1 MDGFKYKILQ
11 SVNDNR
17 VRYKFN
23 KIMLTISRVLRCEN
37 IKAIQ
42 RENFQIYLMEFS
54 HTIPPYR
61 QNDILMHFLNA

>member
-23 KIMLTISRVLRCEN
+23 KIMLTISRVLRCESV
-37 IKAIQ
+37 KAIQ
-42 RENFQIYLMEFS
+42 REISKIYLMQFS
-54 HTIPPYR
+54 HTVR

>member
-23 KIMLTISRVLRCEN
+23 KIMLTISRVLRCESV
-37 IKAIQ
+37 KAIQ
-42 RENFQIYLMEFS
+42 REFSKIYLMQFS
-54 HTIPPYR
+54 HTVR